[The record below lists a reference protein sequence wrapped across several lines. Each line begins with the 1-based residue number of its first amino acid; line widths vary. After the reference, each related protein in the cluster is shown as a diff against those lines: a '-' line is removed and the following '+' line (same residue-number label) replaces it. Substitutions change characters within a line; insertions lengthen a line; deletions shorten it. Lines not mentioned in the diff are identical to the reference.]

1 MQRLSIGRLIRVW
14 RFLRRPDVGL
24 APKLVALVTLLYI
37 ISPVDLL
44 PGLPLLG
51 WFDDALAA
59 ALGWALLNLLMEA
72 AEPGGEG
79 RG

>member
-1 MQRLSIGRLIRVW
+1 VQRLSIRRLIRVW

-44 PGLPLLG
+44 PGVPLLG
-51 WFDDALAA
+51 WLDDAVAA
-59 ALGWALLNLLMEA
+59 ALGWTLLNLLVEA
-72 AEPGGEG
+72 AEPDGDG